1 MKKKPIGFYNYTV
14 ILTYCGTLCALI
26 GMMLVLK
33 GRFLLSMITLI
44 LSGLCDMFDGTVA
57 AKRERT
63 RAEKTF
69 GMQID
74 SLSDLI
80 SFGVFPALFGYVC
93 CGQSFAA
100 GIISIV
106 FVFCGL
112 IRLAYFNVLED
123 ERKWNNDN
131 TEKTF
136 VGVPITTIAI
146 ILPAAY
152 FISNSKIINSNILI
166 TVILGLS
173 AAGFIFPVT
182 IKKPRKTGKILLVL
196 IGAIIFIAI
205 TALIIYREKL
215 I

>member
-33 GRFLLSMITLI
+33 HRFLLSMIMLI
-44 LSGLCDMFDGTVA
+44 LSGLCDMFDGTIA
-57 AKRERT
+57 ATKERT

-69 GMQID
+69 GVQID

-93 CGQSFAA
+93 CKQSIAA
-100 GIISIV
+100 GIVSIV
-106 FVFCGL
+106 FVFCAL

-123 ERKWNNDN
+123 ERKWNGD
-131 TEKTF
+131 TGEKTF
-136 VGVPITTIAI
+136 VGVPVTTIAI
-146 ILPAAY
+146 ILPAAH
-152 FISNSKIINSNILI
+152 FLFRSGIIDSDIII
-166 TVILGLS
+166 TIVLALT
-173 AAGFIFPVT
+173 AVGFIFPVT
-182 IKKPRKTGKILLVL
+182 IKKPRKTGKLILII

-205 TALIIYREKL
+205 SALIIYKHKCR
-215 I
+215 